1 MKNLLKGMNPLVS
14 VMNEKNRGYN
24 NKKTGIR
31 ILRPVP
37 KPTTVTLYI
46 SESLSIVYYS
56 KGATKMN
63 GKEWLFNGFC
73 CTYPGLL

>member
-1 MKNLLKGMNPLVS
+1 
-14 VMNEKNRGYN
+14 MNEKNRGYN

-63 GKEWLFNGFC
+63 GKE
-73 CTYPGLL
+73 